1 MPIDPVPMA
10 GLTLPVSEDA
20 WRYLTAAAATSE
32 QTPPADHLI
41 DAMRTA
47 VSDFMREATVPRSK
61 TLSYQ
66 LPAEPDASTLLGV
79 AGLFRTM
86 QYVTFDSLYDCVL
99 YNDQAW
105 TRYDAIKWALRQFNT
120 VLNDRTINRIELF
133 GALGVDDRV
142 MNDCSRATQHMLV
155 LLTPHGQT
163 AKARIRFNAHGMY
176 LHSCVATGEFRDG
189 SCVHYAHTYTPLVM
203 STNSDVYFYDGH
215 MAFAMND
222 VRDAYTRRG
231 ENGFY
236 VYEQVLRTAGTA
248 SNGIPTT
255 AEVLLWPWWLVDF
268 DDRLPMLGRPEE
280 ALSDNQEALRT
291 WRKAQAS
298 SRLASRMREWAADGR
313 RVYDPNRKTLRS
325 KLRRSSYG
333 GLDLTLA
340 WARNHAKEWPRWYVL
355 DSISANYA
363 LPDGMYGEACRERER
378 LCEEYGQA
386 YANYVPLMDWQH
398 RRDTGE
404 PFNPTSSTPWGRNR
418 QCALPWASE
427 WWWANAT
434 NVLVYLHNPD
444 IATGDPMQLSYWQ
457 SADKFHRDVRT
468 TIKPGKYLKKYF
480 GIKSKDALFPV
491 LTDADVQKWAEAWE
505 LEFKPK
511 PVFFK
516 EDNDPEGWRWVYS
529 NETGFESCM
538 SAGRNSCRGP
548 EAVRVFAKEGNGLR
562 LAYTTE
568 NHKPDGMVTARCIV
582 NEKRKTRGRVYGDAR
597 LDMSLASSG
606 YVAESRQL
614 DGVEIALIEYDAD
627 HWYLPYIDAGTES
640 GGGSMSVRLNDDKT
654 AMLVGTSGLV
664 DANRYETA
672 LVPKYMLDS
681 THRNR
686 GTLIRE
692 DDEEDDDTV
701 RCDDCGAHEHPDD
714 MHYSRHHELNICG
727 SCIDDYCRAYVD
739 RRTTDWVRVDET
751 VEYDGEYY
759 LDDSE
764 VLSAHN
770 LYYCSHSG
778 DLCSSDDMVL
788 VPGDGLVHIIYTTEL
803 DIDHEDRYGNT
814 YSYCLDDDAV
824 ELDDGTTVYHLD
836 AHEWSDGTWHHVDD
850 EEPEQDESN
859 EQDTQAQAA

>member
-1 MPIDPVPMA
+1 MPIDPVPLA
-10 GLTLPVSEDA
+10 GLTIPVSEDT
-20 WRYLTAAAATSE
+20 WRWVTAAATTSE

-47 VSDFMREATVPRSK
+47 VSDFMQEPPAAPWSK

-79 AGLFRTM
+79 ADLFRTV
-86 QYVTFDSLYDCVL
+86 QYTAYDSLYDCVF
-99 YNDQAW
+99 YNGQAW
-105 TRYDAIKWALRQFNT
+105 TRYDAIKWALRQVNT
-120 VLNDRTINRIELF
+120 VLDDRTINRIELF

-142 MNDCSRATQHMLV
+142 MNDCSRATQYMLGAR
-155 LLTPHGQT
+155 TPQWENL
-163 AKARIRFNAHGMY
+163 KAHIRFNAHGTY
-176 LHSCVATGEFRDG
+176 LRSCVATGEFRDG
-189 SCVHYAHTYTPLVM
+189 NGVHYAYTRTPLVM
-203 STNSDVYFYDGH
+203 STNSDVHFCDGH
-215 MAFAMND
+215 MAFAMDD
-222 VRDAYTRRG
+222 VRTAFARRD

-236 VYEQVLRTAGTA
+236 DYEQARR
-248 SNGIPTT
+248 TT
-255 AEVLLWPWWLVDF
+255 ADEFAVDVLLWPWWLVDF
-268 DDRLPMLGRPEE
+268 DDRLPMLGRPGE

-298 SRLASRMREWAADGR
+298 SRLASRMRYWANDGR

-325 KLRRSSYG
+325 KLRRSSFG

-355 DSISANYA
+355 DSIGANYT
-363 LPDGMYGEACRERER
+363 LPDGLYEAAKRERER
-378 LCEEYGQA
+378 LRMEYGQA
-386 YANYVPLMDWQH
+386 YANYVPMLDWQH

-404 PFNPTSSTPWGRNR
+404 PFNPNNKSPWGRRR
-418 QCALPWASE
+418 QVTLPWSCE
-427 WWWANAT
+427 WWWENT
-434 NVLVYLHNPD
+434 VNVLEYLHNPD

-480 GIKSKDALFPV
+480 GIKSKDALLPV
-491 LTDADVQKWAEAWE
+491 LTDADIQKWAEAWE
-505 LEFKPK
+505 LEFKPT

-529 NETGFESCM
+529 NETGFKSCM

-562 LAYTTE
+562 LAYTTD
-568 NHKPDGMVTARCIV
+568 NHKLDGKVTARCIV

-597 LDMSLASSG
+597 LGMSLATSG

-640 GGGSMSVRLNDDKT
+640 GGGSMAVRLNDDKT
-654 AMLVGTSGLV
+654 AMVVGTSGPV

-672 LVPKYMLDS
+672 LVPKYMLDP
-681 THRNR
+681 THRSR
-686 GTLIRE
+686 GTVIRE
-692 DDEEDDDTV
+692 DDDEDDDNNTV

-714 MHYSRHHELNICG
+714 MYYSGHHELNICG
-727 SCIDDYCRAYVD
+727 SCIDGYRRAYVGLH
-739 RRTTDWVRVDET
+739 TTDWVREDET
-751 VEYDGEYY
+751 VECDGEHY

-778 DLCSSDDMVL
+778 DLCHQDDMVL
-788 VPGDGLVHIIYTTEL
+788 VPGDDFVHIIYTTEL
-803 DIDHEDRYGNT
+803 DIAHEDRHGET

-824 ELDDGTTVYHLD
+824 ELGDGTTVYHLD
-836 AHEWSDGTWHHVDD
+836 AHEWSDGTLHHVDD
-850 EEPEQDESN
+850 EEPEQS